1 MAFFGQKQGVTNPFE
16 KKGDF
21 FDFEKFFLI
30 LRKVSFLSKKSLS
43 KTTTRNQIKKKLTFF
58 GPKARVTPFGK
69 MRFLGLFFRHKC
81 FSFFPQSCSTNNAD
95 LEIHDGL
102 KYIYS

>member
-1 MAFFGQKQGVTNPFE
+1 MAFFGQKQGVNPFE

-21 FDFEKFFLI
+21 FDFEKLFFLI

-58 GPKARVTPFGK
+58 GSKALVTPFGK
-69 MRFLGLFFRHKC
+69 MRFLGLFFVTKC

>member
-1 MAFFGQKQGVTNPFE
+1 MAFFGQKQGVNPFE

-21 FDFEKFFLI
+21 FDFEKLFFLI

-43 KTTTRNQIKKKLTFF
+43 KTTTRNQIKKNLTFF

-69 MRFLGLFFRHKC
+69 MRFLGLFFVTKC